1 MFTLSV
7 QRGPYLL
14 ATATGSADLT
24 DLTAAVMC
32 IAEVARRARSQAV
45 IIDLLAVTTNLSA
58 ADHEELGRFLARVL
72 AGIRV
77 ASVVPSSE
85 RIGTSERVAVA
96 CGLVLRTF
104 TDLIEAEAWTAE
116 QSPVA
121 GTRRNLA

>member
-1 MFTLSV
+1 
-7 QRGPYLL
+7 
-14 ATATGSADLT
+14 
-24 DLTAAVMC
+24 MC